1 MEIWDLYDKN
11 RVIVGEHIRGV
22 EMPPD
27 KYHLVVHI
35 WIKNSENK
43 YLMTQR
49 SEKRLTCPLKWECV
63 GGSVIK
69 GETSM
74 QAALREV
81 KEEVGLE
88 VCEDDCKFL
97 ATKIRGMV
105 EGKRINDIV
114 DVYLINYDGAI
125 NLSEATTDEVAQVK
139 WMDRNE
145 VEELFGNGEIVQ
157 VIKDLSYFRE
167 IIEGIFI

>member
-1 MEIWDLYDKN
+1 MEIWDLYNID
-11 RVIVGEHIRGV
+11 REIIGEHIRGN

-49 SEKRLTCPLKWECV
+49 SAKRLTCPLKWECV

-81 KEEVGLE
+81 KEEIGVD
-88 VCEDDCKFL
+88 VCEDNCQL
-97 ATKIRGMV
+97 VTTKIRGIV

-114 DVYLINYDGAI
+114 DIYLVTFDGEV
-125 NLSEATTDEVAQVK
+125 NLMDATTDEVEQVK
-139 WMDRNE
+139 WMNRSDI
-145 VEELFGNGEIVQ
+145 EELFANGEMVRI
-157 VIKDLSYFRE
+157 IKDLTYFL
-167 IIEGIFI
+167 EGAGGCFG